1 MENASLLNISSSY
14 IIKQT
19 FSFICYHR
27 FISLI
32 KYNKKYQNHL
42 EFNLKNNIHLDNNN
56 EKKEENRINS
66 LSHREDPFRLIGLIG
81 EFPIFGPIY
90 IYFIIHYILNFSLT
104 IKLNNEN
111 KSKSFLWRLISGFFV
126 KKLLILIYIVSFYV
140 LYHAVDFS
148 RNEYRNKKLIY
159 LFLLDI
165 ILIFHTCYEILL
177 IYKIKTIFSFALNG
191 KWMIIFDVIY
201 LIANFIFICYS
212 FHIGKKYLQG
222 QEHSNYTY
230 CNYLFLFRDIK
241 IKKFELPDDY
251 DTFKNKRKY
260 LESQANY
267 FEIDYS
273 NDDIDFIKNINKFR
287 SKKNL
292 DELIIDYKIPNFI
305 IKGSTEIA
313 LSPNNII
320 KISDTKYIFKLNNE
334 DNFDKFEEDRN
345 ILQILLEPFL
355 NKINII
361 RQNDIKYI
369 TVFED
374 FDNKNYEM
382 IKILK
387 NL

>member
-1 MENASLLNISSSY
+1 
-14 IIKQT
+14 
-19 FSFICYHR
+19 
-27 FISLI
+27 
-32 KYNKKYQNHL
+32 
-42 EFNLKNNIHLDNNN
+42 
-56 EKKEENRINS
+56 
-66 LSHREDPFRLIGLIG
+66 
-81 EFPIFGPIY
+81 
-90 IYFIIHYILNFSLT
+90 
-104 IKLNNEN
+104 
-111 KSKSFLWRLISGFFV
+111 
-126 KKLLILIYIVSFYV
+126 
-140 LYHAVDFS
+140 
-148 RNEYRNKKLIY
+148 
-159 LFLLDI
+159 
-165 ILIFHTCYEILL
+165 
-177 IYKIKTIFSFALNG
+177 
-191 KWMIIFDVIY
+191 MIIFDVIY

-260 LESQANY
+260 LESKANY

-273 NDDIDFIKNINKFR
+273 NDDIDFIKINNKFR
-287 SKKNL
+287 TKKNL
-292 DELIIDYKIPNFI
+292 DELIIDYKIPNLI

-320 KISDTKYIFKLNNE
+320 KISNTKYIFKLNNE

-374 FDNKNYEM
+374 FDNKNYEK
-382 IKILK
+382 IKIIK
-387 NL
+387 NF